1 MKRSGPW
8 RLEAVYSPISLRDLT
23 LGVMD
28 AIKEIES
35 VDIIAFKHGK
45 KPLDE
50 LDELRYF
57 RETFKNMFETV
68 CSQDPN
74 VRRKK
79 RSAPPVETPVAS
91 SGAPKRVALL
101 YPLQESKRN
110 KRETSSNRRPKTPDQ
125 TAMPIDPNFTNLSG
139 SSGES
144 FDEENT
150 EMLLKA
156 FLDNVLSI
164 VRSEVRRLEWV
175 GNEYQVEI
183 TKGYSFSIR
192 SLISRHK
199 GLSSVKLGW
208 AVVGIKN
215 DGGIAIKYQLGDCW
229 TRFQPGCHM
238 PVLSLEV
245 FLFCCF
251 LLISG

>member
-1 MKRSGPW
+1 MKRNGPW
-8 RLEAVYSPISLRDLT
+8 RLETVYSPISLQDLT

-35 VDIIAFKHGK
+35 VDISAIKHSK
-45 KPLDE
+45 KPLDD
-50 LDELRYF
+50 LDELYYF
-57 RETFKNMFETV
+57 REMFKNMFETV

-74 VRRKK
+74 ARHKK
-79 RSAPPVETPVAS
+79 QSAPPAEIPVAGG
-91 SGAPKRVALL
+91 GAPKRVAPAV
-101 YPLQESKRN
+101 PLQKSKRI

-125 TAMPIDPNFTNLSG
+125 PTMPIDPNFTNLSG

-144 FDEENT
+144 TDEEHT

-156 FLDNVLSI
+156 FLDNVLSL
-164 VRSEVRRLEWV
+164 VKSEVRRLKWV

-183 TKGYSFSIR
+183 TKGYPFSIR

-199 GLSSVKLGW
+199 GLSKIKLGW
-208 AVVGIKN
+208 DSVGIKN
-215 DGGIAIKYQLGDCW
+215 DGGIAIKYTLGDCW

-245 FLFCCF
+245 FLFVVSC
-251 LLISG
+251 